1 MSSPRPSKRRRIYRA
16 CDQCRRRKSK
26 CDGEQPICSICSSAG
41 RDCTYQTGGGRRG
54 LAPGYVRSLEIILG
68 LVCQNVPNTEATIHG
83 ILFDPPGKNFFRSR
97 QANNALNAWRN
108 SKLSKNVSHLLSPN
122 EDIND
127 DLDWEPSED
136 KDEDERMDDEPNS
149 QLEVI
154 ETVEVN
160 ETTQSALPRSEQVQ
174 APILQQSNP
183 FNIQVPENTP
193 NLLDF
198 YFTYTHC
205 WFPIVERREL
215 LRAMHLGPGLAA
227 SGTSSSLILLW
238 SVILYSSIMSN
249 TNIPGLPTPAII
261 QLSIQQQ
268 ALANWESLELGH
280 IQAMLMLT
288 LIHIAASNV
297 CLAWSLVGQ
306 ATRMLLT
313 FSPAAKK
320 HRFTHTFNGA
330 VFLENILSAT
340 LGKTP
345 GLPQHEQSKPGPV
358 EEDDV
363 DEWDVWTASRASVNG
378 NRKAPAP
385 LRALSTFN
393 AIRNIMTYLSQ
404 ILSQPVDLINTN
416 ELLHQITMQTR
427 PYRKQDDAHPP
438 ASILHLTS
446 TFTILTLIRRG
457 EQILPDI
464 VELCINNVH
473 LLLDLLD
480 HYQEIIGEVRPSP
493 LVYCFALQCQY
504 CVSLVAAASDSNDRE
519 NINRRLMNFLQPIQ
533 SPSVQTSSNHL
544 HQPLVSNY
552 VGHEDLLHGVAA
564 NTSQPLVNESI
575 NLQVTDN
582 SAMEISM
589 PPPSQDISTVP
600 VGLEGYDAL
609 FEEIVSS
616 FPSSRQEPV
625 FAHNLGFYDGDLDT
639 DFLAHLQHPPAS

>member
-68 LVCQNVPNTEATIHG
+68 LVSQHVPNSEATIQG

-108 SKLSKNVSHLLSPN
+108 SKLAKNVSHLLSPN
-122 EDIND
+122 DDIND
-127 DLDWEPSED
+127 DLDWEPTED
-136 KDEDERMDDEPNS
+136 KDEDERMDEEPNS
-149 QLEVI
+149 QLEV
-154 ETVEVN
+154 N
-160 ETTQSALPRSEQVQ
+160 ETIQSALSRPEQVQ

-215 LRAMHLGPGLAA
+215 LRTMHLGPGLLA
-227 SGTSSSLILLW
+227 SGTSSSQILLW
-238 SVILYSSIMSN
+238 SVISYSSIMSN
-249 TNIPGLPTPAII
+249 ADIPGLPTPATI

-268 ALANWESLELGH
+268 ALANWENLELGH

-288 LIHIAASNV
+288 LIHIAAGDI

-313 FSPAAKK
+313 LAPLAKK
-320 HRFTHTFNGA
+320 DRFTHTFNGA
-330 VFLENILSAT
+330 VFLDNILSAT

-345 GLPQHEQSKPGPV
+345 GLLQHEQSKQGPV

-363 DEWDVWTASRASVNG
+363 DEWDVWTASRVNVNG
-378 NRKAPAP
+378 NRKAPTP

-393 AIRNIMTYLSQ
+393 AIRNIMAHLSQ
-404 ILSQPVDLINTN
+404 ILSQPVDLINTD

-427 PYRKQDDAHPP
+427 PYSKQNDAHPP
-438 ASILHLTS
+438 ASILNLTS
-446 TFTILTLIRRG
+446 TFTILTLIRRA
-457 EQILPDI
+457 EQISPAI
-464 VELCINNVH
+464 VELCINNINH
-473 LLLDLLD
+473 LLDLLD
-480 HYQEIIGEVRPSP
+480 HYQEIVGEIRPSP
-493 LVYCFALQCQY
+493 LVYCFALQCQS
-504 CVSLVAAASDSNDRE
+504 CAGLVASTSNNNDRE
-519 NINRRLMNFLQPIQ
+519 NTDRRIMSFLQPIQ
-533 SPSVQTSSNHL
+533 SPSLQTSSYQL
-544 HQPLVSNY
+544 HQPLISNY

-564 NTSQPLVNESI
+564 NTSQNLVNEPM

-589 PPPSQDISTVP
+589 PPPSQDISPVP
-600 VGLEGYDAL
+600 VGIEGYDAL
-609 FEEIVSS
+609 FEEMVSS
-616 FPSSRQEPV
+616 FPSSRQEPI

>member
-68 LVCQNVPNTEATIHG
+68 LVCQHVPNSESTIHG
-83 ILFDPPGKNFFRSR
+83 ILFDPPGKNFFRSK

-108 SKLSKNVSHLLSPN
+108 SKLAKNVSHLLSPN
-122 EDIND
+122 DDIND
-127 DLDWEPSED
+127 DLDWEPVED

-149 QLEVI
+149 QLEV
-154 ETVEVN
+154 N
-160 ETTQSALPRSEQVQ
+160 DTTQSALPRAEVQ
-174 APILQQSNP
+174 APILQQLNP

-215 LRAMHLGPGLAA
+215 LRAMHLGPGLSA
-227 SGTSSSLILLW
+227 SGTSSSQILLW
-238 SVILYSSIMSN
+238 SVISYSSIMSN
-249 TNIPGLPTPAII
+249 TDIPGLPTPAII

-268 ALANWESLELGH
+268 ALANWEDLELGH

-288 LIHIAASNV
+288 LIHIAAGNL

-313 FSPAAKK
+313 LSPAAKK

-330 VFLENILSAT
+330 VFLDNILSAI
-340 LGKTP
+340 LGNAP
-345 GLPQHEQSKPGPV
+345 GLPQHEQLKQGPV

-363 DEWDVWTASRASVNG
+363 DEWDVWTASRSSVNG
-378 NRKAPAP
+378 NRKAPPP

-393 AIRNIMTYLSQ
+393 AIRNIMTHLSP
-404 ILSQPVDLINTN
+404 ILSQPVDSININ

-427 PYRKQDDAHPP
+427 LYSKQNDSHPP

-446 TFTILTLIRRG
+446 TFTILTLIRRV
-457 EQILPDI
+457 EQISPAI
-464 VELCINNVH
+464 VELCTKKIH
-473 LLLDLLD
+473 LILDLLD
-480 HYQEIIGEVRPSP
+480 HYQEIIGDIRPSP

-504 CVSLVAAASDSNDRE
+504 CVGLVAPTSNSNDME
-519 NINRRLMNFLQPIQ
+519 NMNRRITIFLQPIQ
-533 SPSVQTSSNHL
+533 SPSLQTSSNQL
-544 HQPLVSNY
+544 HQSLASNY
-552 VGHEDLLHGVAA
+552 LGHEDLLHGVAA
-564 NTSQPLVNESI
+564 NTSQSLVNEPI
-575 NLQVTDN
+575 NLQVTDG

-589 PPPSQDISTVP
+589 PPPPSQDISTLP
-600 VGLEGYDAL
+600 GGIEGYDAL
-609 FEEIVSS
+609 FEEMVSS